1 MTGFGDLKKKKT
13 ELKKKDVYSKDQYKV
28 WNSKVYEWGLMAY
41 NMFMIR
47 QNAEH
52 SPPPKNVYSQ
62 PEYNDITLLQ
72 DGEHMYTCGGFVS
85 IYGKTNII
93 L

>member
-1 MTGFGDLKKKKT
+1 MTGFGDLKKKKKKT

-52 SPPPKNVYSQ
+52 LPPLKKISTVN
-62 PEYNDITLLQ
+62 L
-72 DGEHMYTCGGFVS
+72 
-85 IYGKTNII
+85 NIMI
-93 L
+93 